1 MLKKPSGLVW
11 AFVPLLLIGCET
23 VSGKDGKQRV
33 VSATD
38 SVNLCYSLIDQS
50 FKLDRSM
57 ALRELKKRDVTSCV
71 NVIPEHECPESIELR
86 QACLEQSK
94 IKTLAD
100 VDRPANGGQGTE
112 LMIQGLKY
120 GTGIL
125 PF

>member
-1 MLKKPSGLVW
+1 MLKKPSDLVW

-23 VSGKDGKQRV
+23 VPGKDGKQRV

-71 NVIPEHECPESIELR
+71 NVIAEHECPESIELR

-100 VDRPANGGQGTE
+100 VDRLPNGGQGTE